1 MTYTTDKDSQCLGKF
16 KYPTHS
22 AAEMIS
28 SRRRETGLAIYK
40 CPHCNYYHLGGVATK
55 QQDYR
60 RSPSKV

>member
-1 MTYTTDKDSQCLGKF
+1 MTYKTDMASQCLGKF

-28 SRRRETGLAIYK
+28 SRRRENGLEIYK
-40 CPHCNYYHLGGVATK
+40 CPHCNYFHLGHVAKK
-55 QQDYR
+55 QQDFR